1 MRTLLGFC
9 ASVFCA
15 LAPTVTGWHVEVHQF
30 RIEAALAEVGQ
41 PTPEG
46 VHRDGVDYVLVLL
59 VRRVNLASGTT
70 TIHTPPGELAGSFTL
85 NDPPAVKLL
94 EDHRLVH
101 GVHAGVALD
110 DPRP

>member
-30 RIEAALAEVGQ
+30 RIEAALAEAGQ

-46 VHRDGVDYVLVLL
+46 VHRDGVDYVMVLL
-59 VRRVNLASGTT
+59 VRRENIASGTT
-70 TIHTPPGELAGSFTL
+70 TIHKPQGELPGSRPKARRAG
-85 NDPPAVKLL
+85 K
-94 EDHRLVH
+94 E
-101 GVHAGVALD
+101 GVSTGRYWWW
-110 DPRP
+110 P